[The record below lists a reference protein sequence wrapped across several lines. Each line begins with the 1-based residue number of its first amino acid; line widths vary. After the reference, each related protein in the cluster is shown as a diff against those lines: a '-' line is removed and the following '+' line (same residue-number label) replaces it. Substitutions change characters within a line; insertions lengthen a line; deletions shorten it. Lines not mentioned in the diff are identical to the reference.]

1 MIQALVRVGLL
12 AFAGLVLMSG
22 LALAQFDAFRD
33 ILPDPLQQSLFGS
46 DAYRVEFR
54 GELDNGLT
62 EVLQFVSET
71 YALRERLPA
80 TPEMLERRAR
90 SDIQNLQRGLRSEGY
105 YDAQVEVQVN
115 YDESPPRVV
124 FLVRPGP
131 AYTLQAVHFDGPLPE
146 LEADLPPLDAETVNL
161 NLNSRARAPEIEQG
175 VSELRG
181 YFREHGHPFPQV
193 ALKEALVDHE
203 LRTITVTYSF
213 NPGPMVRFGPI
224 IVQGLERVHLDYI
237 MNKAPWSEDQLYQA
251 SLLNRIRSD
260 LMPTGLFT
268 MVDVSHADTPQRGP
282 DGEKTLPITITVVE
296 RVPRTV
302 KAGVSYETDT
312 GLGAT
317 LEWEHRNIFGQGER
331 LRTRLDLAEK
341 REMLTADFTFPDF
354 MEKSQL
360 EFMANIGREKTEAL
374 ESKLIA
380 LGVKMSRQLDE
391 FWYTSL
397 GANYLLTE
405 TTQLGTTQTYGLFST
420 PGELTWDR
428 RNDILNPSSGWRVQ
442 LRAEPFIDTL
452 DMSTMFFKLF
462 SGLSAY
468 LPLMAEERLVLA
480 ARGALGSIM
489 GEGNLSLP
497 PNQRFYA
504 GGGGSIRGYAYQS
517 IGPELDGTIIGG
529 RSMVETSMELRL
541 RLKNNFGLV
550 AFLDGGQVFS
560 ESELRFNE
568 DFMWGAGLGARYY
581 TDFAPIR
588 LDVGFP
594 LNRRDRDDAFQV
606 YVSIGQAF

>member
-1 MIQALVRVGLL
+1 MQALLRVVLLAVAGLL
-12 AFAGLVLMSG
+12 LMSG
-22 LALAQFDAFRD
+22 LARAQLDALRD
-33 ILPDPLQQSLFGS
+33 ILPDALQQTLFGS

-54 GELDNGLT
+54 GELDNGLK
-62 EVLQFVSET
+62 EVLRSVSET

-80 TPEMLERRAR
+80 TPQMLERRAG

-115 YDESPPRVV
+115 HDDSPPRVV
-124 FLVRPGP
+124 YLVRPGP
-131 AYTLQAVHFDGPLPE
+131 AYTLKAVNFSGPLSE
-146 LEADLPPLDAETVNL
+146 LKADLPPLDAETVNL
-161 NLNSRARAPEIEQG
+161 NLNNRARAPEIEQG
-175 VSELRG
+175 VSELRS
-181 YFREHGHPFPQV
+181 YLREHGHPFPRV

-203 LRTITVTYSF
+203 LRTISVTYSF
-213 NPGPMVRFGPI
+213 DPGPLVRFGPLI
-224 IVQGLERVHLDYI
+224 FLGLERVHPDYI
-237 MNKAPWSEDQLYQA
+237 VDRVPWSDDQLYQA
-251 SLLNRIRSD
+251 SLLNRLRSD
-260 LMPTGLFT
+260 LMLTGLFT
-268 MVDVSHADTPQRGP
+268 MVDVSHGDITHRGT
-282 DGEKTLPITITVVE
+282 DGEKTLPISVSVVE

-312 GLGAT
+312 GFGTA
-317 LEWEHRNIFGQGER
+317 LEWEHRNILGRGQR

-341 REMLTADFTFPDF
+341 REMLTADFTVPDF
-354 MEKSQL
+354 LEESQL
-360 EFMANIGREKTEAL
+360 ELVANLGREQTEAL
-374 ESKLIA
+374 ESKRIA
-380 LGVKMSRQLDE
+380 LGAKLSRQLDE
-391 FWYTSL
+391 FWYASF

-405 TTQLGTTQTYGLFST
+405 TTQLGKTQTYGLFST
-420 PGELTWDR
+420 PGELTWDKR
-428 RNDILNPSSGWRVQ
+428 DDILNPSSGWRVQ

-452 DMSTMFFKLF
+452 DMRTMFFKLS

-468 LPLMAEERLVLA
+468 LSLAAEDRLVLA

-497 PNQRFYA
+497 PDQRFYA

-517 IGPELDGTIIGG
+517 VGPELDGTVIGG
-529 RSMVETSMELRL
+529 RSIVETSMELRL
-541 RLKNNFGLV
+541 RMANNFGLV

-560 ESELRFNE
+560 ESKLQFNE
-568 DFMWGAGLGARYY
+568 DFIWGAGLGARYY

-588 LDVGFP
+588 LDVAFP